1 MENKKENKKGI
12 LGIVILSEALF
23 MLMRRQPD
31 YRGNGKTSGLM
42 LLRRQAC
49 NDKSGRE
56 RNQDIGSGVRQM
68 QDDLSG
74 YRESNQREQSR
85 CEAHEDRGYYR
96 NHEL

>member
-1 MENKKENKKGI
+1 MYYYKTFKENGKQKGKQKGI
-12 LGIVILSEALF
+12 LGVVILFEALF
-23 MLMRRQPD
+23 MLMRQQPD
-31 YRGNGKTSGLM
+31 YRGNGKTSSLM

-68 QDDLSG
+68 QIDLSG

-85 CEAHEDRGYYR
+85 CETHED
-96 NHEL
+96 